1 MIELFGWSD
10 TLQTAFAPHA
20 AAGLAPARVI
30 AQHRDIWRVATAGG
44 EEIVRLSGRFMH
56 TAAAGDFPVVGD
68 WAAIDPAG
76 LLIHACL
83 PRHGAIARRAAGGVG
98 TQWICANI
106 DVAFIVMSLNGDLN
120 PRRLERY
127 LATVAESGAA
137 AVCLLTKADL
147 SLDPQAALDALIP
160 SLGAVASVTI
170 STRTGSGLEAV
181 QPWLQPGATAVLLG
195 SSGAGKSTLLN
206 ALIGADAMATGEIRS
221 GDDRG
226 RHTTRHRELFRLAN
240 GALLIDTPGLR
251 ELGLSVDSEALDTNF
266 ADVTALFGACR
277 FSDCRHGKE
286 PGCAVQAALQTGA
299 LLEDRWR
306 AYQKLQRETAFED
319 RKGDPGA
326 AAEAR
331 AKWKKIHKAQAAKS
345 RLRDHNADWADDE

>member
-10 TLQTAFAPHA
+10 TLQTAFAPHT

-160 SLGAVASVTI
+160 SLGAVAAVTI
-170 STRTGSGLEAV
+170 STRTGAGLEAL
-181 QPWLQPGATAVLLG
+181 QPWLLPGATAVLLG

-331 AKWKKIHKAQAAKS
+331 AKWNKIHKAQAAKS
-345 RLRDHNADWADDE
+345 RLRDRNADWADDE

>member
-1 MIELFGWSD
+1 MINDFGWSAA
-10 TLQTAFAPHA
+10 LQAAFAPHA
-20 AAGLAPARVI
+20 DAGLEPARVI
-30 AQHRDIWRVATAGG
+30 AQHRDIWRVASAQG
-44 EEIVRLSGRFMH
+44 EEIVRLAGRFMH
-56 TAAAGDFPVVGD
+56 TAGAGDFPVVGD

-76 LLIHACL
+76 LMIHACL

-98 TQWICANI
+98 MQWICANI

-127 LATVAESGAA
+127 LATVADSGAQ

-147 SLDPQAALDALIP
+147 SADPAAALEALRP
-160 SLGAVASVTI
+160 SLGVTAAAII
-170 STRTGSGLEAV
+170 STLTGDGLDTVA
-181 QPWLQPGATAVLLG
+181 PWLAPGATAVLLG

-206 ALIGADAMATGEIRS
+206 ALIGADAMATGAIRS

-251 ELGLSVDSEALDTNF
+251 ELGLSVDGDALDVNF

-277 FSDCRHGKE
+277 FGDCSHGKE
-286 PGCAVQAALQTGA
+286 PGCAVQAALHSGA

-306 AYQKLQRETAFED
+306 AYQKLQRETAFEE
-319 RKGDPGA
+319 RKGDPVA
-326 AAEAR
+326 AAESR

-345 RLRDHNADWADDE
+345 RLRDRNADWADDE